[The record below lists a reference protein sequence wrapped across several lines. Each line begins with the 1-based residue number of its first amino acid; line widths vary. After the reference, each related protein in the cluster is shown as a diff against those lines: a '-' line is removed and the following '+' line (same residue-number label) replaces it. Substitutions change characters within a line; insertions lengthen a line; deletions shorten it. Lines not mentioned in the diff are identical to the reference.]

1 MRKSGGKICA
11 NFLFSSTGSP
21 SSEPAAA
28 ESHQCFLSECR
39 SARTCELTFIF
50 TCNKKKMIWKYVFKS
65 IQCKRLISADT
76 GPGGPN
82 THRLVLILTQ
92 PRERKHR
99 VYLLMWNSGQF
110 DPTKAR
116 WAGRETLELDQEAGL
131 KRTNPNSPFT
141 SWSWAAGRI
150 KAGRWGLNV
159 SHIHPPGLTGWR
171 EEVSEGSGSFLSC
184 SLWLVSLTDT
194 NANVSAVNWRKSFV
208 RANIVN
214 ESWRVTSVRRTCG
227 LREAGDRP
235 TSTLLWFRRLV

>member
-1 MRKSGGKICA
+1 MSLKA
-11 NFLFSSTGSP
+11 F
-21 SSEPAAA
+21 E
-28 ESHQCFLSECR
+28 
-39 SARTCELTFIF
+39 
-50 TCNKKKMIWKYVFKS
+50 
-65 IQCKRLISADT
+65 CKRLISADT

-150 KAGRWGLNV
+150 KAGRGGLNV
-159 SHIHPPGLTGWR
+159 SHIHPPGSTGWR

-227 LREAGDRP
+227 LREAGDGP
-235 TSTLLWFRRLV
+235 TSTLLWFRRLVSLMHTLAHPSIHSWRLLWVQTSFQTQSASSSVGTWRRSPARWDV

>member
-1 MRKSGGKICA
+1 MSLKA
-11 NFLFSSTGSP
+11 F
-21 SSEPAAA
+21 E
-28 ESHQCFLSECR
+28 
-39 SARTCELTFIF
+39 
-50 TCNKKKMIWKYVFKS
+50 
-65 IQCKRLISADT
+65 CKRLIPADT

-150 KAGRWGLNV
+150 KAGRGGLNV
-159 SHIHPPGLTGWR
+159 SHIHPPGSTGWR
-171 EEVSEGSGSFLSC
+171 DEVSEGSGSFLSC

-227 LREAGDRP
+227 LREAGDGP
-235 TSTLLWFRRLV
+235 TSTLLWFRRLVSLMHTLAHPSLHSWRLLWVQTSFQTQSASSSVGTWRRSPARWDV